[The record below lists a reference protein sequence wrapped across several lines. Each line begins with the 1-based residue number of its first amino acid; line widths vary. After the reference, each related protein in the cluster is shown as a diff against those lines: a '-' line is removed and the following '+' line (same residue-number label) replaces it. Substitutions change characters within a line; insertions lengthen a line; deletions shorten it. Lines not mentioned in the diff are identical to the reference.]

1 MVFLIKN
8 EETIVQTII
17 TSTQTKTHFLTD
29 QTKKK
34 KAFSQQKLIQKT
46 TTTISCI
53 FKFQSSLLTTWMW
66 F

>member
-1 MVFLIKN
+1 VMVFLIKN

-34 KAFSQQKLIQKT
+34 SFFATKANTNNNHHDLVHF
-46 TTTISCI
+46 
-53 FKFQSSLLTTWMW
+53 
-66 F
+66 